1 MMRDSRFSRLFNWGN
16 HPELSEYNGKMVEVI
31 LELPR
36 PKGQEEPS
44 FEVKT
49 VDKKVFMVGLSCLPD
64 FKIRRISEIVFDMT
78 TCADAVIRKKEK
90 EDPDFEVDSRDLC
103 FEIAEWAEEFENS
116 YDSYHDYLTDVEEF
130 AYAKLAEYFK
140 EDQ

>member
-1 MMRDSRFSRLFNWGN
+1 MMWDSRLSRLFNWGN
-16 HPELSEYNGKMVEVI
+16 YPELSEYNGKVVTIRQEV
-31 LELPR
+31 PR
-36 PKGQEEPS
+36 STNQEEPE
-44 FEVKT
+44 FEIET
-49 VDKKVFMVGLSCLPD
+49 RDKKVFVVGLSCLPD

-78 TCADAVIRKKEK
+78 ACADAVIRKKEK

-103 FEIAEWAEEFENS
+103 FEITEWAEEFENS